1 MIAVMTTFKRI
12 LFAAAVAG
20 LAAPAFAADS
30 AVPEKAALCAAC
42 HGEGGGKPI
51 MPEYPVLAGQYANYL
66 AHALHEYK
74 DGKRK
79 NPIMAAQAA
88 SLSAADIK
96 ALAAYFSAQ
105 PDAPLYTPIAGSV
118 TSAK

>member
-79 NPIMAAQAA
+79 NPVMSAQAA
-88 SLSAADIK
+88 GLTDAEIK
-96 ALAAYFSAQ
+96 ALAAYFESQ
-105 PDAPLYTPIAGSV
+105 PGPLYTPKIPGHKV
-118 TSAK
+118 AK